1 MNDLLSPEAIGQALV
16 PFVVAFVSL
25 AVSVFTGFVFLNNR
39 NRKEINRVDQRN
51 VELTAEN
58 EKFRQDLRD
67 KEDDL
72 HAMRRELDDLR
83 VKLDERDR
91 RLEMLTAQLTELSG
105 RATKLEDRLSD
116 MQGLL
121 ESERKFAQGR
131 IDAESGARQKAELK
145 ATQLQSQV
153 DVLRTEK
160 DALAQRLEDQALAH
174 RSQIEMLQQTT
185 ARLESE
191 SRLLSASIEDRVRS
205 ATLKLVEQIEGLKQE
220 REALERR
227 VKELE
232 SKGADPDA

>member
-91 RLEMLTAQLTELSG
+91 RLELLTVQLTELSG

-131 IDAESGARQKAELK
+131 IDAESIARQKAELK

>member
-121 ESERKFAQGR
+121 ESERKYAQGR
-131 IDAESGARQKAELK
+131 IDAESMGRQKAELK
-145 ATQLQSQV
+145 ATQLQAQV
-153 DVLRTEK
+153 DILRTEK
-160 DALAQRLEDQALAH
+160 DALAQRLEDQTTAH

-205 ATLKLVEQIEGLKQE
+205 ATQKLVEQIEGLKQE